1 MRQPQQIG
9 LPTARTGNYAV
20 TTVKTMPWLSNTRKS
35 ETTKKDEGKTT
46 TKAGVQTRAKK
57 AKPAPKIVN
66 SIFNECAALTTDTFW
81 QTTLKQCAQ
90 GKFPRNF
97 LFKENCLTYK
107 RGTKT
112 QRIELPDNAVDALTV
127 SVDFFR
133 NMAGIRSQGDKER
146 EQRQLEEKLLE
157 LGSLEDYSW
166 SELTHKIQDLLI
178 SSFVETVSNSLEPK
192 LTLTQQNQ
200 LTTII
205 NLGFLL
211 GYFTSSSV
219 NYVDG
224 HILGING
231 LVYDTNKKEFI
242 LDFSQTC
249 TPKLPKC
256 KSKIIPAEEYLHH
269 KTRPHFDRRSSVS
282 FLSHW
287 IAFINSLSNPSKT
300 ATTPLISSPTA
311 TPSLRIVSS
320 SSDHLFD
327 DTLDSTKQT
336 NFNTDE
342 S

>member
-1 MRQPQQIG
+1 MRQQQQIG
-9 LPTARTGNYAV
+9 LPTAKTGNYAV
-20 TTVKTMPWLSNTRKS
+20 TTVKTMPWLSNTRKP
-35 ETTKKDEGKTT
+35 EAGKKEEQKTTKTSGP
-46 TKAGVQTRAKK
+46 TRAKK
-57 AKPAPKIVN
+57 AKPAPKIVHP
-66 SIFNECAALTTDTFW
+66 IFHECSVLTTDTFW

-112 QRIELPDNAVDALTV
+112 QRVEIPDNAVDALTIC
-127 SVDFFR
+127 VDFFR
-133 NMAGIRSQGDKER
+133 NMAGIRSQNDKER

-178 SSFVETVSNSLEPK
+178 SSFVETVSNSLDPK

-231 LVYDTNKKEFI
+231 LVYDANKKEFI

-249 TPKLPKC
+249 IPKIAKS
-256 KSKIIPAEEYLHH
+256 KSKIVPADEYLHP
-269 KTRPHFDRRSSVS
+269 KTRPNFDRRASVS

-287 IAFINSLSNPSKT
+287 IAFINSLSNSSKPTSTPSS
-300 ATTPLISSPTA
+300 SSPSTN
-311 TPSLRIVSS
+311 TPSLRVISS

-327 DTLDSTKQT
+327 DTLET
-336 NFNTDE
+336 NANTTFNTDE

>member
-1 MRQPQQIG
+1 MKQPQQIG
-9 LPTARTGNYAV
+9 LPTSKTGNYAV
-20 TTVKTMPWLSNTRKS
+20 TTVKTMPWLSRRT
-35 ETTKKDEGKTT
+35 EIGKKDDVKGSKPG
-46 TKAGVQTRAKK
+46 APTRAKK
-57 AKPAPKIVN
+57 SRPAPKIVHT
-66 SIFNECAALTTDTFW
+66 IFNECAALTTDAFW
-81 QTTLKQCAQ
+81 QTTLKQCSQ

-112 QRIELPDNAVDALTV
+112 QRIEIPDNAVDALTI

-133 NMAGIRSQGDKER
+133 NMAGIRSQNDKER

-178 SSFVETVSNSLEPK
+178 SAFVETVSNSLEPK
-192 LTLTQQNQ
+192 LTFAQQNQ

-211 GYFTSSSV
+211 GYFTSTSV

-224 HILGING
+224 HILGIKG
-231 LVYDTNKKEFI
+231 LVYDANKKEFI
-242 LDFSQTC
+242 LDFSQTSV
-249 TPKLPKC
+249 PKIAKS
-256 KSKIIPAEEYLHH
+256 KSKIIPAEEYLNP
-269 KTRPHFDRRSSVS
+269 KTRANFDRRASVS

-287 IAFINSLSNPSKT
+287 ISFINSLSNSSKPPS
-300 ATTPLISSPTA
+300 TPASTEPA
-311 TPSLRIVSS
+311 TPSLRVVSS

-327 DTLDSTKQT
+327 DTLESTQNT
-336 NFNTDE
+336 VFTTTDE
-342 S
+342 